1 VTPPAALTF
10 AISLEL
16 LSFALLWAAVNL
28 LSAVLAVTA
37 TLFYVFVYTI
47 WLKRSSSQNIVIG
60 GAAGAVPVLV
70 GWAAVRGSLTWA
82 PVILF
87 AVIFVWTPP
96 HFWALA
102 IKYREEYAAAD
113 VPMLPAIASLQT
125 TAGWIVV
132 YTFTL
137 WAVTLAFA
145 AVAGMGAIYWVAA
158 GALGGLFMLHSV
170 RLYRDRSP
178 SSAMRVFAYSITYVT
193 LLFGAMAVDQLVRH
207 V

>member
-1 VTPPAALTF
+1 
-10 AISLEL
+10 
-16 LSFALLWAAVNL
+16 
-28 LSAVLAVTA
+28 
-37 TLFYVFVYTI
+37 
-47 WLKRSSSQNIVIG
+47 
-60 GAAGAVPVLV
+60 
-70 GWAAVRGSLTWA
+70 
-82 PVILF
+82 
-87 AVIFVWTPP
+87 
-96 HFWALA
+96 
-102 IKYREEYAAAD
+102 
-113 VPMLPAIASLQT
+113 MLPAIASLQT